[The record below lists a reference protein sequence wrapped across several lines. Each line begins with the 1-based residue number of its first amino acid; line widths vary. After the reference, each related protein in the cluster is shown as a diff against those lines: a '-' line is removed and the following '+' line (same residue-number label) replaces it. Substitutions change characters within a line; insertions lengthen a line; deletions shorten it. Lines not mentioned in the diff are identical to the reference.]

1 MNKQFYFLSLLLL
14 SFLMTTCK
22 NEVDEFISKFKTA
35 NELNVDEFK
44 NLKFEDLTELD
55 SVTVNKFLKPIID
68 KSMADASNIRYF
80 AQFNYNLKTDF
91 KLMTFV
97 ANFDKYEIKDTV
109 VFLFTT
115 DKDFKLISFCAIKG
129 HVNFTHHFF
138 TKLNEIS
145 YDKTS
150 GKFDFAEMVIEDFG
164 FSNEF
169 LDFIPK
175 GTATMRIQKDG
186 QIVQQEY
193 IDAKDP
199 MGMEELD
206 AEQLSYLLSLF
217 PMKDYPVDI
226 KKIPDTSENWVNLEV
241 WGYEGDNSQYFPC
254 FRLPSTD
261 KFHILIMDNKTDE
274 IPEKHRS
281 LFTVSTKGYIIDNKK
296 LAWTDDSGA
305 DWASSTAVFDK
316 NLEFV
321 LLEIRYNDEE
331 KRTDSTAT
339 RFTFTEDGEII
350 KQK

>member
-1 MNKQFYFLSLLLL
+1 
-14 SFLMTTCK
+14 
-22 NEVDEFISKFKTA
+22 
-35 NELNVDEFK
+35 
-44 NLKFEDLTELD
+44 
-55 SVTVNKFLKPIID
+55 
-68 KSMADASNIRYF
+68 MADASNIRYF

-129 HVNFTHHFF
+129 RVNSKHHFF

-150 GKFDFAEMVIEDFG
+150 GKFDFAEMIIDDF
-164 FSNEF
+164 FHSNEF
-169 LDFIPK
+169 EGFFPN
-175 GTATMRIQKDG
+175 GTAKMRIQKDG

-199 MGMEELD
+199 MGMEEEE

-217 PMKDYPVDI
+217 PMKDYPVDLEE
-226 KKIPDTSENWVNLEV
+226 IPGRSEDFVNLLV
-241 WGYEGDNSQYFPC
+241 WGYEGEDSQYSPC

-274 IPEKHRS
+274 ISQEHRS
-281 LFTVSTKGYIIDNKK
+281 LFTLSAKGNIIDNKK

-305 DWASSTAVFDK
+305 DWASSTAIFDK

-321 LLEIRYNDEE
+321 LIEILYNDDE